1 MASHIKMML
10 SIQWLGLVLP
20 FKNKMN
26 RLIIIL
32 LCYVLF
38 NSCDKEQAVQD
49 QLSELPSWSCT
60 NGVCVDPGDG
70 NGSHSTLS
78 ACEDNCS
85 DTPSWDC
92 NNGVCSDPGTG
103 QGSYTSLSACQSNC
117 FAENSI
123 RLQVNSEC
131 IPFQVQYKKTYSGN
145 EIQEIINTS
154 PWETSWVANP
164 GDVIYFKVKDP
175 ASGGQGGVSYPGGI
189 TKLVDMKI
197 IYKGEIIAS
206 MQQYFTHT
214 NDGCYIY
221 STTVPQ
227 LINSN

>member
-1 MASHIKMML
+1 ML

-49 QLSELPSWSCT
+49 QLSL
-60 NGVCVDPGDG
+60 
-70 NGSHSTLS
+70 
-78 ACEDNCS
+78 
-85 DTPSWDC
+85 
-92 NNGVCSDPGTG
+92 
-103 QGSYTSLSACQSNC
+103 
-117 FAENSI
+117 AENSI

-131 IPFQVQYKKTYSGN
+131 IPSQVQYKKTYSGN

-154 PWETSWVANP
+154 PWETSWVANS

-175 ASGGQGGVSYPGGI
+175 TSGGQGGAGYPGGI

-197 IYKGEIIAS
+197 IYKDDIIGSAQKFFS
-206 MQQYFTHT
+206 HD
-214 NDGCYIY
+214 NDGVYIY
-221 STTVPQ
+221 STTVP
-227 LINSN
+227 

>member
-1 MASHIKMML
+1 M
-10 SIQWLGLVLP
+10 VLP
-20 FKNKMN
+20 FKNKMR

-32 LCYVLF
+32 LCCVLF

-49 QLSELPSWSCT
+49 QLSELPSWSCV

-85 DTPSWDC
+85 DTPSWNCTD
-92 NNGVCSDPGTG
+92 GVCSDPGTG
-103 QGSYTSLSACQSNC
+103 QAFYTSLSACQSNC

-131 IPFQVQYKKTYSGN
+131 IPFQIQYYNTYSGN

-154 PWETSWVANP
+154 PWETSWIAQSGDSFSIKMEDPDPGHDGYPNKLIQITLTYKNQIISSYQEYWSHANEHFYLFV
-164 GDVIYFKVKDP
+164 DVP
-175 ASGGQGGVSYPGGI
+175 
-189 TKLVDMKI
+189 
-197 IYKGEIIAS
+197 
-206 MQQYFTHT
+206 
-214 NDGCYIY
+214 
-221 STTVPQ
+221 
-227 LINSN
+227 